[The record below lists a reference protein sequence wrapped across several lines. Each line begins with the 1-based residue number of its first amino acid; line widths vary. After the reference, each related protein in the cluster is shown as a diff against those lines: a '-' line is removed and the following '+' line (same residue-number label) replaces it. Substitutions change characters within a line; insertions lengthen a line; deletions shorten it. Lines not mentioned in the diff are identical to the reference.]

1 MLRAQDG
8 SLRPPVRALT
18 PAHPLGAGRRVVYFY
33 AGASTTHV
41 SEPDGTQLYHFPNGQ
56 VERHFTD
63 GLKEIR
69 FHEGGLKVILPDG
82 QVQHIDAA

>member
-1 MLRAQDG
+1 
-8 SLRPPVRALT
+8 
-18 PAHPLGAGRRVVYFY
+18 VVYFY
-33 AGASTTHV
+33 ASANTTHV

-69 FHEGGLKVILPDG
+69 FREGGLRVILPNG
-82 QVQHIDAA
+82 QVQHFDG